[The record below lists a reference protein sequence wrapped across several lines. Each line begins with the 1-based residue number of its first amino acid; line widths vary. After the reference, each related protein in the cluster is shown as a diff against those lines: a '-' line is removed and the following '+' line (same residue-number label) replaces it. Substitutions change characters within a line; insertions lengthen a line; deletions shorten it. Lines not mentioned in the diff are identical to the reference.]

1 MILVKKIIAL
11 LAAIMLLLSA
21 CSSATLDGAGEELE
35 DTIAN
40 ATDADNKYVQMVKG
54 GYRPDDPDVTY
65 EDAFT
70 AFFGTPRWKYFE
82 SEDGQDVVEFTG
94 DCTYQDVPVKAR
106 IQFVVD
112 EENGT
117 FEASYLAFNEVP
129 QDALT
134 LAAVISKAFEE
145 YEAAGTGGGQGQEQ
159 SSNTTG
165 QILIRQIPTQ
175 DVLKMTADEVV
186 TAFGEPEIYAEN
198 DSIEYGADAPEWM
211 YFDVSNGNTVAS
223 FSANAEEFT
232 LNGQSLKQNFDALVS
247 LMGDNYD
254 SLGAGGYQWIRE
266 GICYTFYIPDDTEP
280 YSINVYRID
289 NDDPIDN
296 DAYLDDNYST
306 LDNDLCGRW
315 RSYDGSAL
323 TLESSGYATTVFQFW
338 NVLNDKPDSVTW
350 EASNGRLT
358 LYAHHTLG
366 YYWIIG
372 EGTRFDTETEE
383 LYLKE
388 ITSSNTPYSTVPTYA
403 GYYQDGDYYR
413 VKTGNKDLVGTWTN
427 NTREWIFNS
436 DGTGQLGTNPMTWW
450 ATETELYY
458 SPVESRAYDYTVS
471 GDTLTIFFNDGAKVY
486 TRVCD

>member
-21 CSSATLDGAGEELE
+21 CSSATLDGAGKELE

-296 DAYLDDNYST
+296 DAYLGEEGNHGTYGN
-306 LDNDLCGRW
+306 LDSALVGRW
-315 RSYDGSAL
+315 RSFDGG
-323 TLESSGYATTVFQFW
+323 TLQFDDNGMISSCDFNCWSLVGESPNRVY
-338 NVLNDKPDSVTW
+338 W
-350 EASNGRLT
+350 ETSNGRVSCSA
-358 LYAHHTLG
+358 Y
-366 YYWIIG
+366 
-372 EGTRFDTETEE
+372 FDNSDTYT
-383 LYLKE
+383 
-388 ITSSNTPYSTVPTYA
+388 ITSPSSEPGTEYISFSRNRRHM
-403 GYYQDGDYYR
+403 YQRTTGENGDGII
-413 VKTGNKDLVGTWTN
+413 GTWTSVEN
-427 NTREWIFNS
+427 SIWSFQFNV
-436 DGTGQLGTNPMTWW
+436 DGTGMYNGRYPITWS
-450 ATETELYY
+450 AYTADDGADAVRY
-458 SPVESRAYDYTVS
+458 SLIDITYFDYTVE
-471 GDTLTIFFNDGAKVY
+471 GDSLVVFLSDSSRVY
-486 TRVCD
+486 TKVGN

>member
-1 MILVKKIIAL
+1 MVKKIIAL
-11 LAAIMLLLSA
+11 LTAIMLLLSA
-21 CSSATLDGAGEELE
+21 CSSATLDGAGKELE

-70 AFFGTPRWKYFE
+70 SFFGTPRWKYFE

-145 YEAAGTGGGQGQEQ
+145 YEVAGTGGGQGPEQ
-159 SSNTTG
+159 SSDTTG
-165 QILIRQIPTQ
+165 QILIRQIPAR
-175 DVLKMTADEVV
+175 DVIGMTADEVV

-296 DAYLDDNYST
+296 DAYLGEEGNHGTYGN
-306 LDNDLCGRW
+306 LDSALVGRW
-315 RSYDGSAL
+315 RSFDGG
-323 TLESSGYATTVFQFW
+323 TLQFDDNGMISSCDFNCWSLVGENPNRVY
-338 NVLNDKPDSVTW
+338 W
-350 EASNGRLT
+350 ETSNGRVSCSA
-358 LYAHHTLG
+358 Y
-366 YYWIIG
+366 
-372 EGTRFDTETEE
+372 FDNSDTYTITSPSSEPETE
-383 LYLKE
+383 Y
-388 ITSSNTPYSTVPTYA
+388 ISFSRNRRHM
-403 GYYQDGDYYR
+403 YQRTTGENGDGII
-413 VKTGNKDLVGTWTN
+413 GTWTSVEN
-427 NTREWIFNS
+427 SIWSFQFNE
-436 DGTGQLGTNPMTWW
+436 DGTGMYNGRYPITWSTYT
-450 ATETELYY
+450 ADDGADAVRY
-458 SPVESRAYDYTVS
+458 SLIDSTYFDYTVE
-471 GDTLTIFFNDGAKVY
+471 GDSLVVFLSDSSRVY
-486 TRVCD
+486 TKVGN

>member
-21 CSSATLDGAGEELE
+21 CSSATLDGAGKELE

-54 GYRPDDPDVTY
+54 GYRPDDPDTTY

-134 LAAVISKAFEE
+134 LAAVIAKAFEG
-145 YEAAGTGGGQGQEQ
+145 AGVVGTGDGQGQ
-159 SSNTTG
+159 STG
-165 QILIRQIPTQ
+165 QILIRQVPTQ
-175 DVLKMTADEVV
+175 DVIGMTADEVIA
-186 TAFGEPEIYAEN
+186 TFGEPEIYSEN

-223 FSANAEEFT
+223 FSANAGEFT
-232 LNGQSLKQNFDALVS
+232 LNGQSLKLDFDS
-247 LMGDNYD
+247 LISLIGDDYD
-254 SLGAGGYQWIRE
+254 SLGAGGYQWIRN
-266 GICYTFYIPDDTEP
+266 GICYTFYIPDDTEES

-289 NDDPIDN
+289 DDDPIDN
-296 DAYLDDNYST
+296 DAYLGDEGNYGT
-306 LDNDLCGRW
+306 YGNLDSALVGRW
-315 RSYDGSAL
+315 RSNDGGTLQFDDTGMISSCDFNCWSMVGDTPDRVYWEADNGRVTCSAYFDEDV
-323 TLESSGYATTVFQFW
+323 TYKIAGPSSGSEMEYITFSS
-338 NVLNDKPDSVTW
+338 NSRHRY
-350 EASNGRLT
+350 ERASGENGD
-358 LYAHHTLG
+358 G
-366 YYWIIG
+366 IIG
-372 EGTRFDTETEE
+372 KWVSVENS
-383 LYLKE
+383 
-388 ITSSNTPYSTVPTYA
+388 IWS
-403 GYYQDGDYYR
+403 YQ
-413 VKTGNKDLVGTWTN
+413 
-427 NTREWIFNS
+427 FNA
-436 DGTGQLGTNPMTWW
+436 DGTGLDNGTRPITWQ
-450 ATETELYY
+450 AYTTDDGANAVRY
-458 SPVESRAYDYTVS
+458 SLLDSTYFDYTVE
-471 GDTLTIFFNDGAKVY
+471 GDSLVVFLSDSSRVY
-486 TRVCD
+486 TKVGN

>member
-1 MILVKKIIAL
+1 MKKMIAL
-11 LAAIMLLLSA
+11 LTAIVLLLSA
-21 CSSATLDGAGEELE
+21 CSSATLDGAGKELE

-186 TAFGEPEIYAEN
+186 TTFGEPEIYAEN

-254 SLGAGGYQWIRE
+254 SLGAGGYQWIRN
-266 GICYTFYIPDDTEP
+266 GICYTFYIPDDTEES

-289 NDDPIDN
+289 DDDPIDN
-296 DAYLDDNYST
+296 DAYLGDEGNYGSYSN
-306 LDNDLCGRW
+306 LDSSLVGRW

-338 NVLNDKPDSVTW
+338 NRLLNKPDSVTW
-350 EASNGRLT
+350 DASNGQLT
-358 LYAHHTLG
+358 LYAHSQEE
-366 YYWIIG
+366 YYWII
-372 EGTRFDTETEE
+372 EEETYFDMETDR
-383 LYLKE
+383 LYLNR
-388 ITSSNTPYSTVPTYA
+388 ITPYNTATSAYYDVSYSRERTSTT
-403 GYYQDGDYYR
+403 
-413 VKTGNKDLVGTWTN
+413 DLAGTWDVTYDRAL
-427 NTREWIFNS
+427 TLNS
-436 DGTGQLGTNPMTWW
+436 DGTGQLGGLPMTWE
-450 ATETELYY
+450 ATDTELYFY
-458 SPVESRAYDYTVS
+458 PIESRIYDYTVS

-486 TRVCD
+486 TRVGD

>member
-21 CSSATLDGAGEELE
+21 CSSATLDGAGKELE

-54 GYRPDDPDVTY
+54 GYRPDDPDTTY

-134 LAAVISKAFEE
+134 LAALLAKAFEGA
-145 YEAAGTGGGQGQEQ
+145 EAVGTGEGQGRP
-159 SSNTTG
+159 SNTTE

-175 DVLKMTADEVV
+175 DVLKMTADEVID
-186 TAFGEPEIYAEN
+186 AFGEPEIYAEN
-198 DSIEYGADAPEWM
+198 DSIEYGADSPEWM

-223 FSANAEEFT
+223 FSANVEEFT

-254 SLGAGGYQWIRE
+254 SLGAGGYQWVRE

-296 DAYLDDNYST
+296 DAYLGNDGNYGT
-306 LDNDLCGRW
+306 YGNLDSALVGRW
-315 RSYDGSAL
+315 RSFDGGTLQFDDNGMISSCDFNCWSMVGDTPDRVYWEAANGRVTCSAYFDEDV
-323 TLESSGYATTVFQFW
+323 TYTITGPSNGSEMEYITFSSNRRHRYERASGENGDGIIGKWVSVENSIWSYQF
-338 NVLNDKPDSVTW
+338 NADGTGLDNGTRPITW
-350 EASNGRLT
+350 EAYT
-358 LYAHHTLG
+358 TA
-366 YYWIIG
+366 
-372 EGTRFDTETEE
+372 
-383 LYLKE
+383 
-388 ITSSNTPYSTVPTYA
+388 
-403 GYYQDGDYYR
+403 
-413 VKTGNKDLVGTWTN
+413 
-427 NTREWIFNS
+427 
-436 DGTGQLGTNPMTWW
+436 DGTS
-450 ATETELYY
+450 AVRY
-458 SPVESRAYDYTVS
+458 SLLDSTYFDYTVE
-471 GDTLTIFFNDGAKVY
+471 GDSLVVFLSDSSRVY
-486 TRVCD
+486 TKVGN

>member
-21 CSSATLDGAGEELE
+21 CSSATLDGAGKELE

-134 LAAVISKAFEE
+134 LAAVIAKAFES
-145 YEAAGTGGGQGQEQ
+145 AGVVETGGGQGQ
-159 SSNTTG
+159 STDTTG
-165 QILIRQIPTQ
+165 QIMIRQVPTQ
-175 DVLKMTADEVV
+175 DVIGMTADEVIA
-186 TAFGEPEIYAEN
+186 AFGEPEIYAEN

-223 FSANAEEFT
+223 FSANAGEFT
-232 LNGQSLKQNFDALVS
+232 LNGQSLKRDFDS
-247 LMGDNYD
+247 LISLIGDDYD
-254 SLGAGGYQWIRE
+254 SLGAGGYQWIRN
-266 GICYTFYIPDDTEP
+266 GICYTFYIPDDTKEP

-289 NDDPIDN
+289 DDDPIDN
-296 DAYLDDNYST
+296 DAYLGDEGNYGT
-306 LDNDLCGRW
+306 YGNLDSALVGRW
-315 RSYDGSAL
+315 RSFDGGTLQFDDNGMISSCDFNCWSLVGDTPDRVYWEADNGRVTCSAYFDEDV
-323 TLESSGYATTVFQFW
+323 TYKIAGPSSGSEMEYITFSS
-338 NVLNDKPDSVTW
+338 NSRHRY
-350 EASNGRLT
+350 ERASGENGD
-358 LYAHHTLG
+358 G
-366 YYWIIG
+366 IIG
-372 EGTRFDTETEE
+372 KWVSVENS
-383 LYLKE
+383 
-388 ITSSNTPYSTVPTYA
+388 IWS
-403 GYYQDGDYYR
+403 YQ
-413 VKTGNKDLVGTWTN
+413 
-427 NTREWIFNS
+427 FNA
-436 DGTGQLGTNPMTWW
+436 DGTGLDNGTRPITWQ
-450 ATETELYY
+450 AYTTDDGANAVRY
-458 SPVESRAYDYTVS
+458 SLLDSTYFDYTVE
-471 GDTLTIFFNDGAKVY
+471 GDSLVVFLSDSSRVY
-486 TRVCD
+486 TKVGN

>member
-21 CSSATLDGAGEELE
+21 CSSATLDGAGKELE

-54 GYRPDDPDVTY
+54 GYRPDDPDTTY

-134 LAAVISKAFEE
+134 LAALLAKAFEGA
-145 YEAAGTGGGQGQEQ
+145 EAVGTGEGQGRP
-159 SSNTTG
+159 SNTTE

-175 DVLKMTADEVV
+175 DVLKMTADEVIA
-186 TAFGEPEIYAEN
+186 AFGEPEIYAEN
-198 DSIEYGADAPEWM
+198 DSIEYGADSPEWM

-223 FSANAEEFT
+223 FSANVEEFT

-289 NDDPIDN
+289 NDNPIDN
-296 DAYLDDNYST
+296 DAYLGSEGNYGT
-306 LDNDLCGRW
+306 YGNLDSALVGRW
-315 RSYDGSAL
+315 RSFDGG
-323 TLESSGYATTVFQFW
+323 TLQFDDNGMISSCDFNCWSLVGENPNRVY
-338 NVLNDKPDSVTW
+338 W
-350 EASNGRLT
+350 ETSNGRVSCSA
-358 LYAHHTLG
+358 Y
-366 YYWIIG
+366 
-372 EGTRFDTETEE
+372 FDNSDTYTITSPSSEPETE
-383 LYLKE
+383 Y
-388 ITSSNTPYSTVPTYA
+388 ISFSRNRRHM
-403 GYYQDGDYYR
+403 YQRTTGENGDGII
-413 VKTGNKDLVGTWTN
+413 GTWTSYIKLLVN
-427 NTREWIFNS
+427 
-436 DGTGQLGTNPMTWW
+436 L
-450 ATETELYY
+450 
-458 SPVESRAYDYTVS
+458 DYLFRSSYMSV
-471 GDTLTIFFNDGAKVY
+471 
-486 TRVCD
+486 

>member
-21 CSSATLDGAGEELE
+21 CSSATLDGAGKELE

-54 GYRPDDPDVTY
+54 GYRPDDPDTTY

-134 LAAVISKAFEE
+134 LAALLAKAFEGA
-145 YEAAGTGGGQGQEQ
+145 EAVGTGEGQGRP
-159 SSNTTG
+159 SNTTE

-175 DVLKMTADEVV
+175 DVLKMTADEVIA
-186 TAFGEPEIYAEN
+186 AFGEPEIYAEN
-198 DSIEYGADAPEWM
+198 DSIEYGADSPEWM

-223 FSANAEEFT
+223 FSANVEEFT

-289 NDDPIDN
+289 NDNPIDN
-296 DAYLDDNYST
+296 DAYLGSEGNYGT
-306 LDNDLCGRW
+306 YGNLDSALVGRW
-315 RSYDGSAL
+315 RSFDGG
-323 TLESSGYATTVFQFW
+323 TLQFDDNGMISSCDFNCWSLVGENPNRVY
-338 NVLNDKPDSVTW
+338 W
-350 EASNGRLT
+350 ETSNGRVSCSA
-358 LYAHHTLG
+358 Y
-366 YYWIIG
+366 
-372 EGTRFDTETEE
+372 FDNSDTYTITSPSSEPETE
-383 LYLKE
+383 Y
-388 ITSSNTPYSTVPTYA
+388 ISFSRNRRHM
-403 GYYQDGDYYR
+403 YQRTTGENGDGII
-413 VKTGNKDLVGTWTN
+413 GTWTSVEN
-427 NTREWIFNS
+427 SIWSFQFNE
-436 DGTGQLGTNPMTWW
+436 DGTGMYNGRYPITWSTYT
-450 ATETELYY
+450 ADDGADAVRY
-458 SPVESRAYDYTVS
+458 SLIDSTYFDYTVE
-471 GDTLTIFFNDGAKVY
+471 GDSLVVFLSDSSRVY
-486 TRVCD
+486 TKVGN

>member
-1 MILVKKIIAL
+1 MVKKIIAL
-11 LAAIMLLLSA
+11 LTAIMLLLSA
-21 CSSATLDGAGEELE
+21 CSSATLDGAGKELE

-70 AFFGTPRWKYFE
+70 SFFGTPRWKYFE

-145 YEAAGTGGGQGQEQ
+145 YEVAGTGGGQGPEQ
-159 SSNTTG
+159 SSDTTG
-165 QILIRQIPTQ
+165 QILIRQIPAR
-175 DVLKMTADEVV
+175 DVIGMTADEVV

-280 YSINVYRID
+280 
-289 NDDPIDN
+289 
-296 DAYLDDNYST
+296 
-306 LDNDLCGRW
+306 
-315 RSYDGSAL
+315 
-323 TLESSGYATTVFQFW
+323 FW
-338 NVLNDKPDSVTW
+338 W
-350 EASNGRLT
+350 
-358 LYAHHTLG
+358 
-366 YYWIIG
+366 
-372 EGTRFDTETEE
+372 
-383 LYLKE
+383 
-388 ITSSNTPYSTVPTYA
+388 
-403 GYYQDGDYYR
+403 
-413 VKTGNKDLVGTWTN
+413 TGL
-427 NTREWIFNS
+427 RC
-436 DGTGQLGTNPMTWW
+436 M
-450 ATETELYY
+450 
-458 SPVESRAYDYTVS
+458 RRHVS
-471 GDTLTIFFNDGAKVY
+471 
-486 TRVCD
+486 

>member
-21 CSSATLDGAGEELE
+21 CSSATLDGAGKELE

-54 GYRPDDPDVTY
+54 GYRPDDPDTTY

-134 LAAVISKAFEE
+134 LAALLAKAFEGA
-145 YEAAGTGGGQGQEQ
+145 EAVGTGEGQGRP
-159 SSNTTG
+159 SNTTE

-175 DVLKMTADEVV
+175 DVLKMTADEVID
-186 TAFGEPEIYAEN
+186 AFGEPEIYAEN
-198 DSIEYGADAPEWM
+198 DSIEYGADSPEWM

-223 FSANAEEFT
+223 FSANVEEFT

-289 NDDPIDN
+289 NDNPIDN
-296 DAYLDDNYST
+296 DAYLGSEGNYGT
-306 LDNDLCGRW
+306 YGNLDSALVGRW
-315 RSYDGSAL
+315 RSFDGG
-323 TLESSGYATTVFQFW
+323 TLQFDDNGMISSCDFNCWSLVGENPNRVY
-338 NVLNDKPDSVTW
+338 W
-350 EASNGRLT
+350 ETSNGRVSCSA
-358 LYAHHTLG
+358 Y
-366 YYWIIG
+366 
-372 EGTRFDTETEE
+372 FDNSDTYTITSPSSEPETE
-383 LYLKE
+383 Y
-388 ITSSNTPYSTVPTYA
+388 ISFSRNRRHM
-403 GYYQDGDYYR
+403 YQRTTGENGDGII
-413 VKTGNKDLVGTWTN
+413 GTWTSVEN
-427 NTREWIFNS
+427 SIWSFQFNE
-436 DGTGQLGTNPMTWW
+436 DGTGMYNGRYPITWSTYT
-450 ATETELYY
+450 ADDGADAVRY
-458 SPVESRAYDYTVS
+458 SLIDSTYFDYTVE
-471 GDTLTIFFNDGAKVY
+471 GDSLVVFLSDSSRVY
-486 TRVCD
+486 TKVGN

>member
-1 MILVKKIIAL
+1 MVKKIIAL

-21 CSSATLDGAGEELE
+21 CSSATLDGAGKELE

-54 GYRPDDPDVTY
+54 GYRPDDPDTTY

-106 IQFVVD
+106 IQFLVD

-134 LAAVISKAFEE
+134 LAALLAKAFEGA
-145 YEAAGTGGGQGQEQ
+145 EAVGTGEGQGRP
-159 SSNTTG
+159 SNTTE

-175 DVLKMTADEVV
+175 DVLKMTADEVIA
-186 TAFGEPEIYAEN
+186 AFGEPEIYAEN
-198 DSIEYGADAPEWM
+198 DSIEYGADSPEWM

-223 FSANAEEFT
+223 FSANVEEFT

-289 NDDPIDN
+289 NDNPIDN
-296 DAYLDDNYST
+296 DAYLGSEGNYGT
-306 LDNDLCGRW
+306 YGNLDSALVGRW
-315 RSYDGSAL
+315 RSFDGG
-323 TLESSGYATTVFQFW
+323 TLQFDDNGMISSCDFNCWSLVGENPNRVY
-338 NVLNDKPDSVTW
+338 W
-350 EASNGRLT
+350 ETSNGRVSCSA
-358 LYAHHTLG
+358 Y
-366 YYWIIG
+366 
-372 EGTRFDTETEE
+372 FDNSDTYTITSPSSEPETE
-383 LYLKE
+383 Y
-388 ITSSNTPYSTVPTYA
+388 ISFSRNRRHM
-403 GYYQDGDYYR
+403 YQRTTGENGDGII
-413 VKTGNKDLVGTWTN
+413 GTWTSVEN
-427 NTREWIFNS
+427 SIWSFQFNE
-436 DGTGQLGTNPMTWW
+436 DGTGMYNGRYPITWSTYT
-450 ATETELYY
+450 ADDGADAVRY
-458 SPVESRAYDYTVS
+458 SLIDSTYFDYTVE
-471 GDTLTIFFNDGAKVY
+471 GDSLVVFLSDSSRVY
-486 TRVCD
+486 TKVGN

>member
-21 CSSATLDGAGEELE
+21 CSSATLDGAGKELE

-134 LAAVISKAFEE
+134 LAAVIAKAFES
-145 YEAAGTGGGQGQEQ
+145 AGVVETGGGQGQ
-159 SSNTTG
+159 STDTTG
-165 QILIRQIPTQ
+165 QIMIRQVPTQ
-175 DVLKMTADEVV
+175 DVIGMTADEVIA
-186 TAFGEPEIYAEN
+186 AFGEPEIYAEN

-223 FSANAEEFT
+223 FSANAGEFT
-232 LNGQSLKQNFDALVS
+232 LNGQSLKRDFDS
-247 LMGDNYD
+247 LISLIGDDYD
-254 SLGAGGYQWIRE
+254 SLGAGGYQWIRN
-266 GICYTFYIPDDTEP
+266 GICYTFYIPDDTKEP

-289 NDDPIDN
+289 DDDPIDN
-296 DAYLDDNYST
+296 DAYLGDEGNYGT
-306 LDNDLCGRW
+306 YGNLDSALVGRW
-315 RSYDGSAL
+315 RSNDGGTLQFDDTGMISSCDFNCWSMVGDTPDRVYWEADNGRVTCSAYFDEDV
-323 TLESSGYATTVFQFW
+323 TYKIAGPSSGSEMEYITFSS
-338 NVLNDKPDSVTW
+338 NSRHRY
-350 EASNGRLT
+350 ERASGENGD
-358 LYAHHTLG
+358 G
-366 YYWIIG
+366 IIG
-372 EGTRFDTETEE
+372 KWVSVENS
-383 LYLKE
+383 
-388 ITSSNTPYSTVPTYA
+388 IWS
-403 GYYQDGDYYR
+403 YQ
-413 VKTGNKDLVGTWTN
+413 
-427 NTREWIFNS
+427 FNA
-436 DGTGQLGTNPMTWW
+436 DGTGLDNGTRPITWQ
-450 ATETELYY
+450 AYTTDDGANAVRY
-458 SPVESRAYDYTVS
+458 SLLDSTYFDYTVE
-471 GDTLTIFFNDGAKVY
+471 GDSLVVFLSDSSRVY
-486 TRVCD
+486 TKVGN

>member
-1 MILVKKIIAL
+1 MMKKMIAL
-11 LAAIMLLLSA
+11 LVVIMLLLSA
-21 CSSATLDGAGEELE
+21 CSSATIDGAGKELE

-54 GYRPDDPDVTY
+54 GYRADNPNVTY

-70 AFFGTPRWKYFE
+70 SFFGTPRWKYFE

-186 TAFGEPEIYAEN
+186 TTFGEPEIYAEN

-254 SLGAGGYQWIRE
+254 SLGAGGYQWIRN
-266 GICYTFYIPDDTEP
+266 GICYTFYIPDDTEES

-289 NDDPIDN
+289 DDDPIDN
-296 DAYLDDNYST
+296 DAYLGDEGNYGT
-306 LDNDLCGRW
+306 YGNLDSALVGRW
-315 RSYDGSAL
+315 RSNDGGTLQFDDTGMISSCDFNCWSMVGDTPDRVYWEADNGRVTCSAYFDEDV
-323 TLESSGYATTVFQFW
+323 TYKIAGPSSGSEIEYITFSS
-338 NVLNDKPDSVTW
+338 NSRHRY
-350 EASNGRLT
+350 ERASGENGD
-358 LYAHHTLG
+358 G
-366 YYWIIG
+366 IIG
-372 EGTRFDTETEE
+372 KWVSVENS
-383 LYLKE
+383 
-388 ITSSNTPYSTVPTYA
+388 IWS
-403 GYYQDGDYYR
+403 YQ
-413 VKTGNKDLVGTWTN
+413 
-427 NTREWIFNS
+427 FNA
-436 DGTGQLGTNPMTWW
+436 DGTGLDNGTRPITWQ
-450 ATETELYY
+450 
-458 SPVESRAYDYTVS
+458 AYTTDDGANAVRYNLLDSTYFDYTVE
-471 GDTLTIFFNDGAKVY
+471 GDSLVVFLSDSSRVY
-486 TRVCD
+486 TKVGN

>member
-21 CSSATLDGAGEELE
+21 CSSATLDGAGKELE

-54 GYRPDDPDVTY
+54 GYRPDDPDTTY

-134 LAAVISKAFEE
+134 LAALLAKAFEGA
-145 YEAAGTGGGQGQEQ
+145 EAVGTGEGQGRP
-159 SSNTTG
+159 SNTTE

-175 DVLKMTADEVV
+175 DVLKMTADEVIA
-186 TAFGEPEIYAEN
+186 AFGEPEIYAEN
-198 DSIEYGADAPEWM
+198 DSIEYGADSPEWM

-223 FSANAEEFT
+223 FSANVEEFT

-289 NDDPIDN
+289 NDNPIDN
-296 DAYLDDNYST
+296 DAYLGREGNYGT
-306 LDNDLCGRW
+306 YGNLDSALVGRW
-315 RSYDGSAL
+315 RSFDGG
-323 TLESSGYATTVFQFW
+323 TLQFDDNGMISSCDFNCWSLVGENPNRVY
-338 NVLNDKPDSVTW
+338 W
-350 EASNGRLT
+350 ETSNGRVSCSA
-358 LYAHHTLG
+358 Y
-366 YYWIIG
+366 
-372 EGTRFDTETEE
+372 FDNSDTYTITSPSSEPETE
-383 LYLKE
+383 Y
-388 ITSSNTPYSTVPTYA
+388 ISFSRNRRHM
-403 GYYQDGDYYR
+403 YQRTTGENGDGII
-413 VKTGNKDLVGTWTN
+413 GTWTSVEN
-427 NTREWIFNS
+427 SIWSFQFNE
-436 DGTGQLGTNPMTWW
+436 DGTGMYNGRYPITWSTYT
-450 ATETELYY
+450 ADDGADAVRY
-458 SPVESRAYDYTVS
+458 SLIDSTYFDYTVE
-471 GDTLTIFFNDGAKVY
+471 GDSLVVFLSDSSRVY
-486 TRVCD
+486 TKVGN

>member
-1 MILVKKIIAL
+1 MVKKIIAL

-21 CSSATLDGAGEELE
+21 CSSATLDGAGKELE

-54 GYRPDDPDVTY
+54 GYRPDDPDTTY

-106 IQFVVD
+106 IQFLVD

-134 LAAVISKAFEE
+134 LAALLAKAFEGA
-145 YEAAGTGGGQGQEQ
+145 EAVGTGEGQGRP
-159 SSNTTG
+159 SNTTE

-175 DVLKMTADEVV
+175 DVLKMTADEVIA
-186 TAFGEPEIYAEN
+186 AFGEPEIYAEN
-198 DSIEYGADAPEWM
+198 DSIEYGADSPEWM

-223 FSANAEEFT
+223 FSANVEEFT

-296 DAYLDDNYST
+296 DAYLGEEGNHGTYGN
-306 LDNDLCGRW
+306 LDSALVGRW
-315 RSYDGSAL
+315 RSFDGG
-323 TLESSGYATTVFQFW
+323 TLQFDDNGMISSCDFNCWSLVGENPNRVY
-338 NVLNDKPDSVTW
+338 W
-350 EASNGRLT
+350 ETSNGRVSCSA
-358 LYAHHTLG
+358 Y
-366 YYWIIG
+366 
-372 EGTRFDTETEE
+372 FDNSDTYTITSPSSEPETE
-383 LYLKE
+383 Y
-388 ITSSNTPYSTVPTYA
+388 ISFSRNRRHM
-403 GYYQDGDYYR
+403 YQRTTGENGDGII
-413 VKTGNKDLVGTWTN
+413 GTWTSVEN
-427 NTREWIFNS
+427 SIWAFQFNE
-436 DGTGQLGTNPMTWW
+436 DGTGMYNGRYPITWSTYT
-450 ATETELYY
+450 ADDGADAVRY
-458 SPVESRAYDYTVS
+458 SLIDSTYFDYTVE
-471 GDTLTIFFNDGAKVY
+471 GDSLVVFLSDSSRVY
-486 TRVCD
+486 TKVGN

>member
-21 CSSATLDGAGEELE
+21 CSSATLDGAGKELE

-54 GYRPDDPDVTY
+54 GYRPDDPDTTY

-134 LAAVISKAFEE
+134 LAALLAKAFEGA
-145 YEAAGTGGGQGQEQ
+145 EAVGTGEGQGRP
-159 SSNTTG
+159 SNTTE

-175 DVLKMTADEVV
+175 DVLKMTADEVIA
-186 TAFGEPEIYAEN
+186 AFGEPEIYAEN
-198 DSIEYGADAPEWM
+198 DSIEYGADSPEWM

-223 FSANAEEFT
+223 FSANVEEFT

-289 NDDPIDN
+289 NDNPIDN
-296 DAYLDDNYST
+296 DAYLGSEGNYGT
-306 LDNDLCGRW
+306 YGNLDSALVGRW
-315 RSYDGSAL
+315 RSFDGG
-323 TLESSGYATTVFQFW
+323 TLQFDDNGMISSCDFNCWSLVGENPNRVY
-338 NVLNDKPDSVTW
+338 W
-350 EASNGRLT
+350 ETSNGRVSCSA
-358 LYAHHTLG
+358 Y
-366 YYWIIG
+366 
-372 EGTRFDTETEE
+372 FDNSDTYTITSPSSEPETE
-383 LYLKE
+383 Y
-388 ITSSNTPYSTVPTYA
+388 SSFSRNRRHM
-403 GYYQDGDYYR
+403 YQRTTGENGDGII
-413 VKTGNKDLVGTWTN
+413 GTWTSVEN
-427 NTREWIFNS
+427 SIWSFQFNE
-436 DGTGQLGTNPMTWW
+436 DGTGMYNGRYPITWSTYT
-450 ATETELYY
+450 ADDGADAVRY
-458 SPVESRAYDYTVS
+458 SLIDSTYFDYTVE
-471 GDTLTIFFNDGAKVY
+471 GDSLVVFLSDSSRVY
-486 TRVCD
+486 TKVGN

>member
-21 CSSATLDGAGEELE
+21 CSSATLDGAGKELE

-54 GYRPDDPDVTY
+54 GYRPDDPDTTY

-134 LAAVISKAFEE
+134 LAALLAKAFEGA
-145 YEAAGTGGGQGQEQ
+145 EAVGTGEGQGRP
-159 SSNTTG
+159 SNTTE

-175 DVLKMTADEVV
+175 DVLKMTADEVID
-186 TAFGEPEIYAEN
+186 AFGEPEIYAEN
-198 DSIEYGADAPEWM
+198 DSIEYGADSPEWM

-223 FSANAEEFT
+223 FSANVEEFT

-254 SLGAGGYQWIRE
+254 SLGAGGYQWVRE

-296 DAYLDDNYST
+296 DAYLGDEGNYGT
-306 LDNDLCGRW
+306 YGNLDSALVGRW
-315 RSYDGSAL
+315 RSFDGGTLQFDDNGMISSCDFNCWSLVGDTPDRVYWEADNGRVTCSAYFDEDV
-323 TLESSGYATTVFQFW
+323 TYKIAGPSSGSEMEYITFSS
-338 NVLNDKPDSVTW
+338 NSRHRY
-350 EASNGRLT
+350 ERASGENGD
-358 LYAHHTLG
+358 G
-366 YYWIIG
+366 IIG
-372 EGTRFDTETEE
+372 KWVSVENS
-383 LYLKE
+383 
-388 ITSSNTPYSTVPTYA
+388 IWS
-403 GYYQDGDYYR
+403 YQ
-413 VKTGNKDLVGTWTN
+413 
-427 NTREWIFNS
+427 FNA
-436 DGTGQLGTNPMTWW
+436 DGTGLDNGTRPITWQ
-450 ATETELYY
+450 AYTTDDGANAVRY
-458 SPVESRAYDYTVS
+458 SLLDSTYFDYTVE
-471 GDTLTIFFNDGAKVY
+471 GDSLVVFLSDSSRVY
-486 TRVCD
+486 TKVGN